1 MRPVFVLTGL
11 LLLALSA
18 CLLYYA
24 SSVPPEPRVEGEV
37 PKYEPRI
44 EFYNYT
50 YSVEERFL
58 LKNELN
64 RTIREF
70 VYLSVPRNMSN
81 VKSYVIS
88 IEPEPI
94 RLEVDDEGNVFALIR
109 VEVEPGGE
117 VWIRASFRVEVSGYK
132 IELAEEVA
140 RWPPLEVALLYTE
153 RTVYWDVEN
162 ETLRELAYEIA
173 YAESPLEC
181 VEKIARWISDNL
193 EYEVLDS
200 RLGSNRA
207 LVRRGG
213 RLVVRGDCVEV
224 ADVFVT
230 LARILGVPARTVYGF
245 MLSNHEER
253 DWLNLTIE
261 EDWRELLRHW
271 GGHMWI
277 QVYIPPWGWIDV
289 ELLETPGSPRIGYL
303 TSLHVPYG
311 VEGKTFYGTGLHSLC
326 IPSYLELEYIEV
338 EFRGASG

>member
-1 MRPVFVLTGL
+1 MKLSFVLAGL

-18 CLLYYA
+18 YTLYYA
-24 SSVPPEPRVEGEV
+24 SLALPEPAVGGELQE
-37 PKYEPRI
+37 YESEI
-44 EFYNYT
+44 AFYNYT
-50 YSVEERFL
+50 YSIEERFL

-64 RTIREF
+64 RTVGEF

-81 VKSYVIS
+81 VRSRVIS
-88 IEPEPI
+88 IEPEPV
-94 RLEVDDEGNVFALIR
+94 RLEVDDEGNVFALVR

-117 VWIRASFRVEVSGYK
+117 VWIRASFTVEVSGYK
-132 IELAEEVA
+132 IELAEEDA
-140 RWPPLEVALLYTE
+140 RWPPLEMASLYTE

-181 VEKIARWISDNL
+181 VEKITRWISDSL
-193 EYEVLDS
+193 EYEVLGT
-200 RLGSNRA
+200 RLGSDRA
-207 LVRRGG
+207 LVYRGG

-230 LARILGVPARTVYGF
+230 LARILGIPARTVYGF
-245 MLSNHEER
+245 MLRSYEER
-253 DWLNLTIE
+253 DWLNLTTR

-271 GGHMWI
+271 SGHMWI

-303 TSLHVPYG
+303 TPLHVPYG
-311 VEGKTFYGTGLHSLC
+311 VEGRTFYGTGLHSLC
-326 IPSYLELEYIEV
+326 ISSYLELEYIEV
-338 EFRGASG
+338 KFRGASG